1 MRGIRAVESAD
12 PDSHIAPAPWKP
24 TPATVIAVIGI
35 YTRAPKAA
43 AEMRDVMKAADPDK
57 VAPGWESALE
67 VAGTVEAAM
76 EGVSASVSADMTA
89 AVSSPVPSAAAVPTA
104 MTPARGRDGRG
115 ESRRNKRA
123 CDGGS
128 DGHCSKH
135 GAVSS

>member
-1 MRGIRAVESAD
+1 
-12 PDSHIAPAPWKP
+12 
-24 TPATVIAVIGI
+24 
-35 YTRAPKAA
+35 
-43 AEMRDVMKAADPDK
+43 MKAADPDE

-76 EGVSASVSADMTA
+76 EGVSADMTA
-89 AVSSPVPSAAAVPTA
+89 AVSSPVPSAAAVSSPVPSAAAVSTA
-104 MTPARGRDGRG
+104 VTPARGRDGRG

-123 CDGGS
+123 RDGGS

>member
-1 MRGIRAVESAD
+1 
-12 PDSHIAPAPWKP
+12 
-24 TPATVIAVIGI
+24 
-35 YTRAPKAA
+35 
-43 AEMRDVMKAADPDK
+43 MKAADPDE

-76 EGVSASVSADMTA
+76 EGVSADMTA
-89 AVSSPVPSAAAVPTA
+89 AVSSPVPSAAAVSTA
-104 MTPARGRDGRG
+104 VTPARGRDGRG

-123 CDGGS
+123 RDGGS

>member
-1 MRGIRAVESAD
+1 
-12 PDSHIAPAPWKP
+12 
-24 TPATVIAVIGI
+24 
-35 YTRAPKAA
+35 
-43 AEMRDVMKAADPDK
+43 MKAADPDE

-76 EGVSASVSADMTA
+76 EGVSADMTASAA
-89 AVSSPVPSAAAVPTA
+89 AVSSAV
-104 MTPARGRDGRG
+104 TPARGRDGRG

-123 CDGGS
+123 RDGGS